1 LTKHLY
7 KRSNIKAAF
16 GGEVAFTKFISSDL
30 ETSKRLL
37 VALDLDEEDYNI
49 TPEEHTTH
57 SKRVDLIVRDR
68 DGDTFLVIESQ
79 DASGWLDAIHASK
92 ITYYMYDKKCDDGV
106 LICEDA
112 DEHIKG
118 FVRWLNENTP
128 LRITLVGVLI
138 YENDKTPYCEF
149 VPLIRPT
156 QTQDKK
162 VVRKTNPSVDCDN
175 NVSEQCQIIYDQ
187 NPGTF
192 TNVAKNYVSKTNA
205 GNTGLTVAVCP
216 YKTGGANANGWAF
229 VEIWHAGKANT
240 DEFRKTFK
248 AVCDKHGYEAKFQN
262 RRGYVNGELIG
273 NMDQAVSAA
282 KIFIAAL
289 ENKEVGV

>member
-1 LTKHLY
+1 M
-7 KRSNIKAAF
+7 KRSNIKQAF
-16 GGEVAFTKFISSDL
+16 GGEVPFTKFIASDL

-37 VALDLDEEDYNI
+37 NALDLDEEDYSV
-49 TPEEHTTH
+49 TPEEHTVH
-57 SKRVDLIVRDR
+57 DKRVDLTVRDS
-68 DGDTFLVIESQ
+68 DGDVFLVIESQ
-79 DASGWLDAIHASK
+79 DASGWLDAIHTSK

-128 LRITLVGVLI
+128 LRITLVGVI
-138 YENDKTPYCEF
+138 IFENGKTPYCEF

-156 QTQDKK
+156 QTKDKK
-162 VVRKTNPSVDCDN
+162 VVRRSNPSTDADN
-175 NVSEQCQIIYDQ
+175 NVSEQCQMIYDSH
-187 NPGTF
+187 PGVF
-192 TNVAKNYVSKTNA
+192 TNVAKYYVSKTNA

-216 YKTGGANANGWAF
+216 YKTGGANSNGWAF

-240 DEFRKTFK
+240 DEFRRTFK
-248 AVCDKHGYEAKFQN
+248 EVCDKHGYEAKFQN
-262 RRGYVNGELIG
+262 RRGYVNGTPIS
-273 NMDQAVSAA
+273 NMESAVNAA

-289 ENKEVGV
+289 ENNEIIV

>member
-1 LTKHLY
+1 MI
-7 KRSNIKAAF
+7 KRSNIKDAF
-16 GGEVAFTKFISSDL
+16 GGEVPFTKFIASDI

-37 VALDLDEEDYNI
+37 NALDLDEEDYSI
-49 TPEEHTTH
+49 TPEEHTVH

-68 DGDTFLVIESQ
+68 DGDMFLVIESQ

-128 LRITLVGVLI
+128 LRITLVGVVI
-138 YENDKTPYCEF
+138 YENGKNPYCEF

-162 VVRKTNPSVDCDN
+162 VVRKSSPSVEADN
-175 NVSEQCQIIYDQ
+175 NISEQCQAIYDN
-187 NPGTF
+187 NPGIF
-192 TNVAKNYVSKTNA
+192 TNVAKYYVSKTNV
-205 GNTGLTVAVCP
+205 GGTGLTVAVCP
-216 YKTGGANANGWAF
+216 YKTSGAF

-240 DEFRKTFK
+240 DDFRNTFTE
-248 AVCDKHGYEAKFQN
+248 VCKKHNYEPNFQK
-262 RRGYVNGELIG
+262 RRGYVNGAPAATMEG
-273 NMDQAVSAA
+273 AVEVA
-282 KIFIAAL
+282 KVFIAAL
-289 ENKEVGV
+289 ESGEIHP

>member
-1 LTKHLY
+1 MTKNMY

-138 YENDKTPYCEF
+138 YESEKTPYCEF

-162 VVRKTNPSVDCDN
+162 VVRKNNPSVDSDN

-192 TNVAKNYVSKTNA
+192 TNVAKNYVSKTNV

-216 YKTGGANANGWAF
+216 YKTGGANTNGWAF

-248 AVCDKHGYEAKFQN
+248 SLCDKHGYEAKFQN

-273 NMDQAVSAA
+273 NMDQAVAAA

>member
-1 LTKHLY
+1 MI
-7 KRSNIKAAF
+7 KRSNLKDAF
-16 GGEVAFTKFISSDL
+16 GGEVPFTKFIASDS

-37 VALDLDEEDYNI
+37 AALDLDEEDYSV

-57 SKRVDLIVRDR
+57 SKRVDLIIRDR
-68 DGDTFLVIESQ
+68 EGDTFLVIESQ
-79 DASGWLDAIHASK
+79 DASGWLDSVHASK

-128 LRITLVGVLI
+128 LRITLVGVVI
-138 YENDKTPYCEF
+138 YESSTHPYCEF
-149 VPLIRPT
+149 IPLIRPT

-162 VVRKTNPSVDCDN
+162 VIRRSTPSTDADK
-175 NVSEQCQIIYDQ
+175 NVSDQCQLIYDN

-192 TNVAKNYVSKTNA
+192 TNVAKYYVSKTNV
-205 GNTGLTVAVCP
+205 GNTGLTVSINP
-216 YKTGGANANGWAF
+216 YKTGGANSNGWAF

-240 DEFRKTFK
+240 EDFRKTFK
-248 AVCDKHGYEAKFQN
+248 QVCDKNGLEAKFQN
-262 RRGYVNGELIG
+262 RRGYVNGEAVS
-273 NMDQAVSAA
+273 NMDDAVLVA
-282 KIFIAAL
+282 KKFISAL
-289 ENKEVGV
+289 ESKEIVV

>member
-1 LTKHLY
+1 MI
-7 KRSNIKAAF
+7 KRSNIKEAF
-16 GGEVAFTKFISSDL
+16 GGEVAFTKFIATDV

-37 VALDLDEEDYNI
+37 NALDLDEEDYSV
-49 TPEEHTTH
+49 TPEEHTVH
-57 SKRVDLIVRDR
+57 SKRVDLVVRDQE
-68 DGDTFLVIESQ
+68 GDIFLVIESQ
-79 DASGWLDAIHASK
+79 DASGWLDSVHASK

-128 LRITLVGVLI
+128 LRITLVGVVI
-138 YENDKTPYCEF
+138 YESNKNPYCEF
-149 VPLIRPT
+149 IPLIRPT

-162 VVRKTNPSVDCDN
+162 IVRKSNPSTDLDN
-175 NVSEQCQIIYDQ
+175 NVTEQCQLIYDN

-192 TNVAKNYVSKTNA
+192 TNVAKYYVSKTNV
-205 GNTGLTVAVCP
+205 GGTGLTVAISP
-216 YKTGGANANGWAF
+216 YKTGGANSNGWAF

-248 AVCDKHGYEAKFQN
+248 EVCDKNSLEAKFQN
-262 RRGYVNGELIG
+262 RRGYVNGTAIA
-273 NMDQAVSAA
+273 NADDAVRIA
-282 KIFIAAL
+282 KIFISAL
-289 ENKEVGV
+289 ETKEINI